1 MNYRDDM
8 LEGYLDSEEKFYDY
22 GTDVILGNDIV
33 DRKRTGVSYYNDFLN
48 PKTLEYMESEKN
60 LTGKVVM
67 MSPDEYYKECA
78 KHCWPGRNVTVEKLK
93 YERGELGAKTIEK
106 LKKVLTY
113 YKRKLCMPM
122 INYADPGQEGLH
134 RMYVIGELYGW
145 DFKVPVLQIKHFD
158 DDRARKEQEEK
169 RKSNIDWKV
178 EKALQHAFYFEYTDK
193 EEFENQLQYSLERE
207 FQFIEDVKVPD
218 EIHLQDND
226 ESFILTFEGYE
237 YPIEKDEIKW
247 KEPEFDPDDEIDVG
261 DFELSEEDLTLEN
274 EEFLKKYF
282 GDDWR
287 RTHPH
292 LGPAFGIKESYE
304 HNLTT
309 KREVRYNENDISP
322 FGYKVDFYK
331 DGEQVGTASICGVG
345 TDDPYLYD
353 FMTLP
358 EHRGEGYANDM
369 MQHMIDEYDA
379 LHLYVDKDNYK
390 AINLYKKFG
399 WNIVGEA
406 PEQEGQKPGWEM
418 GRFDT
423 DFIPDNIDED

>member
-22 GTDVILGNDIV
+22 GTDAILGNDIV

-158 DDRARKEQEEK
+158 DDRAKKAAEEK
-169 RKSNIDWKV
+169 RKSDIDWKV
-178 EKALQHAFYFEYTDK
+178 EKALQHAFHFEYVDK
-193 EEFENQLQYSLERE
+193 EEFENQLQYSLDRE
-207 FQFIEDVKVPD
+207 FQFVDDIKVPD

-247 KEPEFDPDDEIDVG
+247 KEPEFDPDDEIDVE

-292 LGPAFGIKESYE
+292 LGPAFGIK
-304 HNLTT
+304 
-309 KREVRYNENDISP
+309 D
-322 FGYKVDFYK
+322 
-331 DGEQVGTASICGVG
+331 
-345 TDDPYLYD
+345 
-353 FMTLP
+353 
-358 EHRGEGYANDM
+358 
-369 MQHMIDEYDA
+369 
-379 LHLYVDKDNYK
+379 
-390 AINLYKKFG
+390 
-399 WNIVGEA
+399 
-406 PEQEGQKPGWEM
+406 
-418 GRFDT
+418 
-423 DFIPDNIDED
+423 